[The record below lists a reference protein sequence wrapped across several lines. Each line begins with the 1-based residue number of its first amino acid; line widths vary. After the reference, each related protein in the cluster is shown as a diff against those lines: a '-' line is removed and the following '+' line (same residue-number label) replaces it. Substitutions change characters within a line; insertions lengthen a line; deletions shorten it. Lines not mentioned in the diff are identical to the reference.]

1 MATLTVRNI
10 PDRAL
15 ERLREW
21 AVADRRSLNNEIVV
35 VLENAVEP
43 PASPPGEGSLRVMSA
58 AAQIQRWEDLCG
70 RWRDDR
76 EWEEIVSDIAGHRT
90 AGREVAL

>member
-35 VLENAVEP
+35 VLENAVES
-43 PASPPGEGSLRVMSA
+43 PASPTGEGSLRVMSA
-58 AAQIQRWEDLCG
+58 VRQIQRWEDLCG

-76 EWEEIVSDIAGHRT
+76 EWQEIVSDIVSHRT